1 MKYNQL
7 GSSGLMISQV
17 GLGTLTFAK
26 QVDQKEADR
35 IVNYA
40 FDSGINYFD
49 TADAYEQGKSEKV
62 LGNSIKAI
70 RHQIILA
77 SKVGLSMGTGPNAAG
92 LSRRRIIKSV
102 EDSLKR
108 LQTDYLDIYYLHSP
122 DSATSLEETL
132 GTMDD
137 LVKQGKIIYYAVS
150 NYAAWQLGEINH
162 IAEKR
167 RLKTPIATQ
176 NVYNLL
182 TRDLERE
189 FLPYVEEKKP
199 GLIVY
204 NPLAGGLLTGKYSD
218 IDNLQENTRFSIKE
232 NYRDRYWNRANFEA
246 VKTLEKAAKQ
256 ENTTLLS
263 LAIRWITE
271 NPLVSSTIIGVSCL
285 DQLKQNLAIFEEAKL
300 SEGVKQTCDK
310 VWEELNNHR
319 FQYNR

>member
-7 GSSGLMISQV
+7 GTSGLMISQA
-17 GLGTLTFAK
+17 GLGTMTFGK

-40 FDSGINYFD
+40 FDAGINYFD
-49 TADAYEQGKSEKV
+49 TADIYEQGRSEEL

-77 SKVGLSMGTGPNAAG
+77 SKVGLPSGTEPNEKG
-92 LSRRRIIKSV
+92 LSRRRILNSV
-102 EDSLKR
+102 EESLKR

-122 DSATSLEETL
+122 DPATSLEETL
-132 GTMDD
+132 ETMDD

-150 NYAAWQLGEINH
+150 NYAAWQVGEMRH
-162 IAEKR
+162 LAEKWG
-167 RLKTPIATQ
+167 LKAPVATQ

-182 TRDLERE
+182 TRDIERE
-189 FLPYVEEKKP
+189 LLPYVSEKKQ

-204 NPLAGGLLTGKYSD
+204 NPLAGGLLSGKYSD
-218 IDNLQENTRFSIKE
+218 IHSSQKNTRFSIKE
-232 NYRDRYWNRANFEA
+232 NYKDRYWNKANFEA
-246 VKTLEKAAKQ
+246 VQTLEEAAKQ

-263 LAIRWITE
+263 LAIRWLAE

-285 DQLKQNLAIFEEAKL
+285 EQLKQNLAIFEESEL
-300 SEGVKQTCDK
+300 SEELKRICDK
-310 VWEELNNHR
+310 VWDEINNHR

>member
-7 GSSGLMISQV
+7 GTSGLMISQA
-17 GLGTLTFAK
+17 GLGTMTFGK

-40 FDSGINYFD
+40 FDAGINYFD
-49 TADAYEQGKSEKV
+49 TADIYEQGRSEEL

-77 SKVGLSMGTGPNAAG
+77 SKVGLPVGTEPNEKG
-92 LSRRRIIKSV
+92 LSRRRILNSV
-102 EDSLKR
+102 EESLKR

-122 DSATSLEETL
+122 DPATSLEETL
-132 GTMDD
+132 ETMDD

-150 NYAAWQLGEINH
+150 NYAAWQVGEMRH
-162 IAEKR
+162 LAEKWG
-167 RLKTPIATQ
+167 LKAPVATQ

-182 TRDLERE
+182 TRDIERE
-189 FLPYVEEKKP
+189 LLPYVSEKKQ

-204 NPLAGGLLTGKYSD
+204 NPLAGGLLSGKYSD
-218 IDNLQENTRFSIKE
+218 IHSSQKNTRFSIKE
-232 NYRDRYWNRANFEA
+232 NYKDRYWNKANFEA
-246 VKTLEKAAKQ
+246 VQTLEEAAKQ

-263 LAIRWITE
+263 LAIRWLAE

-285 DQLKQNLAIFEEAKL
+285 EQLKQNLAIFEESEL
-300 SEGVKQTCDK
+300 SEELKRICDK
-310 VWEELNNHR
+310 VWDEINNHR